1 MKQDLNNKNID
12 KNFKLMVLSA
22 IVLVV
27 LFSYTIYKSS
37 TNIQG
42 VSYYIGVGFLF
53 ILLIISFVL
62 RAKQEKIR
70 DYFLKKRGLKQ
81 ENSLFEKE
89 LQEKNSSYGDSKN
102 IDFTIKPV
110 SSNITFKDVAGIK
123 EIKEELEEIVDFLN
137 NPKKYQKFGV
147 KLPKGVLLVGPPGV
161 GKTLIARAVAGE
173 AQVPFFYQ
181 SGASFVHIYVGMGA
195 KKVRE
200 LFSSAK
206 INAPSI
212 VFIDEIDAV
221 GKMRSGK
228 SNDERE
234 STLNELLTQM
244 DGFDGESGVIVIAAT
259 NKIEVLDDALLR
271 AGRFDRRL
279 YVGLPN
285 MEDRRKILELYLK
298 DVKYEIN
305 IQKLSNE
312 TSGFS
317 SAALATL
324 VNEALL
330 NMIKNN
336 NQSLSENDI
345 EIAKNK
351 LEFGKKQLK
360 ILDSEQKEILAIYQT
375 CKAYITKSK
384 VNLLE
389 EGVKKINKVFLS
401 FEELQENI
409 KRELSGSVGLELI
422 KNNKFAIGE
431 EDIKRAEDIAV
442 LMVEKYKMAKDSKDI
457 IFNAQENLKLEFS
470 QNIEKINRLKD
481 IMLKNEVITLDDLQ

>member
-53 ILLIISFVL
+53 ILLILSFVL
-62 RAKQEKIR
+62 RAKQDKIR

-81 ENSLFEKE
+81 ENSSFEKE
-89 LQEKNSSYGDSKN
+89 LQEKSLTSSDSKN

-110 SSNITFKDVAGIK
+110 SSSITFKDVAGIK

-336 NQSLSENDI
+336 NKVLSENDI

-375 CKAYITKSK
+375 CKAYI
-384 VNLLE
+384 
-389 EGVKKINKVFLS
+389 KK
-401 FEELQENI
+401 
-409 KRELSGSVGLELI
+409 
-422 KNNKFAIGE
+422 
-431 EDIKRAEDIAV
+431 
-442 LMVEKYKMAKDSKDI
+442 
-457 IFNAQENLKLEFS
+457 
-470 QNIEKINRLKD
+470 
-481 IMLKNEVITLDDLQ
+481 